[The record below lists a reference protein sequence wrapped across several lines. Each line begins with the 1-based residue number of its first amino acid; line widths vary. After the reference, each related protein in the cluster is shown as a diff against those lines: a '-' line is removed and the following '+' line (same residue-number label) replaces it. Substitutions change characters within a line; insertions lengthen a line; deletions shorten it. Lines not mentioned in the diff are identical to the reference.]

1 MPFVVLF
8 TSFIVSLRKSIAMKK
23 NYDLALDSI
32 SYNTIA
38 DNEMYYLIHTT
49 KKGLEYELFKHI
61 TKRNPFTMSEW
72 SDFLHVSERT
82 LQRYR
87 KEKRSFDQV
96 QSERILEIVLLM
108 NHGSEVFGSSDK
120 FNSWLVT
127 ENLALGK
134 IKPKQLLDSSFGIGI
149 IKDELQRIEYG
160 LLA

>member
-1 MPFVVLF
+1 
-8 TSFIVSLRKSIAMKK
+8 MKK
-23 NYDLALDSI
+23 NYDLPIESI
-32 SYNTIA
+32 SYNTVA
-38 DNEMYYLIHTT
+38 DNEMYYLIQTT
-49 KKGLEYELFKHI
+49 RKGVDFNLFSRI
-61 TKRNPFTMSEW
+61 AKRNPFTMNEW
-72 SDFLHVSERT
+72 SGFLHISERT

-108 NHGSEVFGSSDK
+108 NQGSEVFGSEEK
-120 FNSWLVT
+120 FSSWLET

-149 IKDELQRIEYG
+149 LKSELNRIEHG